1 MYDLASRAVGMSV
14 ISATRAVGAG
24 GGRLTN
30 SVPLS
35 PVQWATTI
43 LDIERSFPVFL
54 RKAFRSGE
62 MVTVGKSSDG
72 TPDRRWCFR

>member
-1 MYDLASRAVGMSV
+1 MVDACWGNLA
-14 ISATRAVGAG
+14 
-24 GGRLTN
+24 
-30 SVPLS
+30 
-35 PVQWATTI
+35 PVTFLRQWATTI